1 MKCIVCQRSETTEN
15 GSPNE
20 VCLPPESSGNE
31 IWRRSPKKTRSPIV
45 NSFLFPPF
53 FLPLFCSLHFE
64 ICPSR
69 ANTRVNFVPFS
80 LPSFLPS
87 FSFSWKKESR
97 LFLSFILSVNSN
109 RLKQTFV
116 RRASYYAT
124 LIFTAKNQE
133 VETLILHRQLQ

>member
-20 VCLPPESSGNE
+20 VCLPAETSGNE

-80 LPSFLPS
+80 LPSF
-87 FSFSWKKESR
+87 SFSWKKGSR
-97 LFLSFILSVNSN
+97 LFLSFILSVNSSQAN
-109 RLKQTFV
+109 VCSKSE
-116 RRASYYAT
+116 ASYYAT
-124 LIFTAKNQE
+124 LIFTAKNQG

>member
-20 VCLPPESSGNE
+20 VCLPAETSGNE

-53 FLPLFCSLHFE
+53 FLPLFRSLHFE

-69 ANTRVNFVPFS
+69 ANTRVNFVPF
-80 LPSFLPS
+80 PLPS
-87 FSFSWKKESR
+87 FSFSWKKGSR

-124 LIFTAKNQE
+124 LIFNAKNQG